1 MGALGMVMVLMVL
14 LLVAGAL
21 VASLQVLDRVAGPP
35 RETLRAPRRAVLAD
49 DRHYPSYGWDLV
61 ERAISCVRRPRDRS
75 RPWRS
80 ARCSRTR
87 AGRVFTTADPAFR
100 PPAPE
105 QCRGSDPVVRFV

>member
-61 ERAISCVRRPRDRS
+61 ERAIILRTATPG
-75 RPWRS
+75 PES
-80 ARCSRTR
+80 AVEV
-87 AGRVFTTADPAFR
+87 GPVLADTS
-100 PPAPE
+100 
-105 QCRGSDPVVRFV
+105 GSGLHHG